1 MLDTWWA
8 GSTAA
13 ERLAAP
19 AVAAYARAAW
29 RAAREIDPDPD
40 TEAVRARR
48 ARSTGSAAAP
58 PR

>member
-29 RAAREIDPDPD
+29 RAAREIDPDA
-40 TEAVRARR
+40 EAARARR